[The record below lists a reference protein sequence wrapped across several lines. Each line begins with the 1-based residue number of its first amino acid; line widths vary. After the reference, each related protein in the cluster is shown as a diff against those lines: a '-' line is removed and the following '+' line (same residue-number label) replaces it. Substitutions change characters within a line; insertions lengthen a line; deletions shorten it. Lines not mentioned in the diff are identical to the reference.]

1 MIKVLINDSFK
12 KYMLS
17 QPHTYRKKLRQ
28 KIEYLEIG
36 YWDGGL
42 NVKKLKSLAGQKV
55 VFEARLDRANRI
67 LFTVGHEEENGASSG
82 ALLVYIW
89 GIVVHDRVSRKTKGI
104 LPGNVPFLQFKPYHE
119 ESIGEISLENLDAAY
134 FTQES
139 ITQKISDDSATQRW
153 HLLDEESWGRIQ
165 DHQEDTFE
173 LQLYLTPKQQAVLN
187 QPLPTLVSGTAGS
200 GKTTLGI
207 YYLLKLPLAK
217 KKKLFITYNH
227 HLKNA
232 ARKLYHG
239 LLNTSPLREEY
250 LDPVFFTFKEYCLD
264 VAERFHNSIAREKEV
279 DFEKFSKIILSC
291 PQAKGYDA
299 PLIWEE
305 IRSII
310 KGALP
315 QININILKNALVG
328 LKIKPVPPRFLSALQ
343 QQFYTFAQLKSL
355 EKVEN
360 FVQKYLGTDIMT
372 FSRNLSHY
380 VEAQGDRVLTVIDR
394 TFNLLSKARELTQK
408 KYLSFVDY
416 EALGKKK
423 APNFQLDRHNLYRV
437 FEWYQERL
445 HREGLWDELDLTR
458 EVVTLLSEHKPDTHC
473 YDLVVCD
480 EVQDLTDVQHE
491 LLFYTVRNPMNLLLC
506 GDTKQ
511 TINPS
516 GFRWE
521 ELKRHFYERKLKIP
535 DIHFL
540 NLNFRSSGSI
550 VELSNILL
558 ELKAK
563 LLGSSAEEP
572 KEDWKYKG
580 RPPVV
585 VRNLDQPTILES
597 IRSTSAKKTIL
608 VRTEEEKKYL
618 RELLDTELIFTIN
631 EAKGLEFDTVLL
643 WKFGSDVRT
652 KDIWKVIIAESDQS
666 IHQAKIKHE
675 INLLYV
681 AITRAQRDL
690 LIYDD
695 TEPSLIWRSEPIRDK
710 VYITDD
716 VNYISSVWNV
726 ISAPDEWLTQ
736 GHYFFERRYYK
747 AAMECYKNA
756 GEDTLLVKARA
767 YEAEK
772 RQDFQLAANCFQEI
786 GDLDKAASYYE
797 KCGDYEQAFLLWSKS
812 NSKENAHRCHLKLLE
827 QKGRFGE
834 LADIHLSR
842 KAYRLGFEFLVKAK
856 IYDQAA
862 EVSLK
867 RLKDKEEAAYYYEK
881 GGLFKQ
887 SAVLY
892 EKLKN
897 LEKAAALFEKAKDF
911 DSAMRLWR
919 HLKRQDRLLSIYQQT
934 GDYSN
939 QLKIYEK
946 ARDFD
951 NAVKVVKKLSDSEDL
966 LSQAHDFFEKRKYFP
981 ALVRY
986 YVAKDHDGTAM
997 SYFKLKNFAE
1007 AARFCELAHDY
1018 YHAAKA
1024 YQKLK
1029 NMKAAFVNYLKSEE
1043 DRQNNFADARRVA
1056 RHVIAPDIINV
1067 GHQLHTQQ
1075 QLEAAELCF
1084 TLAHDNVQA
1093 GCCALQDSRR
1103 EQALNHWRK
1112 CLYQPYQIE
1121 KIAAYC
1127 LRHDFIKVAAEFLLS
1142 EPPYAFSSSYYYDYD
1157 YIDYQFQLENKSSL
1171 VVLMDK
1177 YFEQDPDEK
1186 EMVKWVEIL
1195 TRLTFSDELQ
1205 DKKLFYLEKSRRY
1218 DHYFSY
1224 LRELRE
1230 EAPQSMSK
1238 LEKRFKREYPE
1249 LVKDISELSAI
1260 KLYFLGKFEDFNRI
1274 VRQLQITEHNYR
1286 IFAESTHN
1294 DKAMDMMMEKG
1305 EFYEVARILL
1315 HRKEFLKLAEIYEQ
1329 RGLLVDAANYYNVA
1343 GKYGKSAGMFEKI
1356 QKFTRAGEAYYKAHN
1371 YEKALAMYVKS
1382 GKNKA
1387 KIAQT
1392 YEKLGEY
1399 AKAADLWKELGKPRK
1414 YNNCVT
1420 KLDSMDLF

>member
-17 QPHTYRKKLRQ
+17 QPPAYREKVRQ
-28 KIEYLEIG
+28 KFEYLEIG

-42 NVKKLKSLAGQKV
+42 NVKKLKSLAGQKT
-55 VFEARLDRANRI
+55 VFEARLDRGNRI
-67 LFTVGHEEENGASSG
+67 LFTVGPEEGNGASSRT
-82 ALLVYIW
+82 LLVYVW
-89 GIVVHDRVSRKTKGI
+89 GIVVHDRVSRKSQDI
-104 LPGNVPFLQFKPYHE
+104 LPSDVPFLQFKPYHE
-119 ESIGEISLENLDAAY
+119 EIMDESPLEDLDATY

-165 DHQEDTFE
+165 GHQEDTFE
-173 LQLYLTPKQQAVLN
+173 LQLYLTPKQQAVLS
-187 QPLPTLVSGTAGS
+187 QPLPILVSGTAGS
-200 GKTTLGI
+200 GKTTLGV
-207 YYLLKLPLAK
+207 YYLLRLPLAK

-227 HLKNA
+227 HLKDTV
-232 ARKLYHG
+232 RKLYHG

-264 VAERFHNSIAREKEV
+264 VAERCHKSVAREKEV

-315 QININILKNALVG
+315 QINVNILKSALVR
-328 LKIKPVPPRFLSALQ
+328 LKNKPVQPRFLSALQ

-355 EKVEN
+355 EKVEK
-360 FVQKYLGTDIMT
+360 FVQKYLRTDIMT

-380 VEAQGDRVLTVIDR
+380 VETQGDRVLTAIDR

-408 KYLSFVDY
+408 KHLSFVDY

-437 FEWYQERL
+437 FEWYQARL
-445 HREGLWDELDLTR
+445 DREGLWDELDLAR
-458 EVVTLLSEHKPDTHC
+458 EVVTLLSEHEPDTHC

-521 ELKRHFYERKLKIP
+521 ELKRHFYERELKIP

-558 ELKAK
+558 ELKAQ
-563 LLGSSAEEP
+563 LLGSRAEEP

-585 VRNLDQPTILES
+585 VRNLSQPKMLES
-597 IRSTSAKKTIL
+597 IQSTSAKKTIL
-608 VRTEEEKKYL
+608 VRTEEEKEHLKAF
-618 RELLDTELIFTIN
+618 LDTELIFTIN

-643 WKFGSDVRT
+643 WRFGSDVRT
-652 KDIWKVIIAESDQS
+652 KDVWKVIIAESDRS

-681 AITRAQRDL
+681 AITRARRDL

-695 TEPSLIWRSEPIRDK
+695 AEPSLIWRSEPIRDK
-710 VYITDD
+710 VYATDD
-716 VNYISSVWNV
+716 VNYIGSIWNV
-726 ISAPDEWLTQ
+726 ISAPDEWLAQ

-747 AAMECYKNA
+747 AAMECYKNG
-756 GEDTLLVKARA
+756 GEDALFVKARA
-767 YEAEK
+767 YDAEK
-772 RQDFQLAANCFQEI
+772 RQDFQLAANCFEEI

-797 KCGDYEQAFLLWSKS
+797 KCEDYQQAFRLWSKS
-812 NSKENAHRCHLKLLE
+812 NSEENAHRCHLKLLE
-827 QKGRFGE
+827 QRGHFGE

-842 KAYRLGFEFLVKAK
+842 KEYRQGFEFLVKAQR
-856 IYDQAA
+856 YDQAA
-862 EVSLK
+862 EVCLK

-881 GGLFKQ
+881 GDLFKQ

-892 EKLKN
+892 ERLKD

-919 HLKRQDRLLSIYQQT
+919 RLKRQDRLLSIYQQT

-939 QLKIYEK
+939 LLKIYEK

-986 YVAKDHDGTAM
+986 YVAKDHDGTAK
-997 SYFKLKNFAE
+997 SHFRLKKFAQ
-1007 AARFCELAHDY
+1007 AARFYELAHDY

-1029 NMKAAFVNYLKSEE
+1029 DMKAAFVNYLKSEE

-1056 RHVIAPDIINV
+1056 RRVKAQDIINV
-1067 GHQLHTQQ
+1067 GHQLHNQQ
-1075 QLEAAELCF
+1075 RLEAAELCF

-1093 GCCALQDSRR
+1093 GCCALQGGRR
-1103 EQALNHWRK
+1103 EQAFNHWRK
-1112 CLYQPYQIE
+1112 CLFQPYQIE
-1121 KIAAYC
+1121 KIAVYC
-1127 LRHDFIKVAAEFLLS
+1127 LSHDFIRVAAEFLLG
-1142 EPPYAFSSSYYYDYD
+1142 EPPFTFSRGYYYDYD
-1157 YIDYQFQLENKSSL
+1157 YHEYRFQLENESSL

-1177 YFEQDPDEK
+1177 YFEQDPDEE
-1186 EMVKWVEIL
+1186 EMMKWVEIL
-1195 TRLTFSDELQ
+1195 TRLSFTDELQ
-1205 DKKLFYLEKSRRY
+1205 DKKLFYLGTSRRY
-1218 DHYFSY
+1218 NHYFSY
-1224 LRELRE
+1224 LQDLRY
-1230 EAPQSMSK
+1230 EAPQSMAK
-1238 LEKRFKREYPE
+1238 LEKGFKREYPE
-1249 LVKDISELSAI
+1249 LVKDISEISAI

-1274 VRQLQITEHNYR
+1274 VRQLQLTEHNYR
-1286 IFAESTHN
+1286 IFAESVHN
-1294 DKAMDMMMEKG
+1294 DEAIHMMADKG
-1305 EFYEVARILL
+1305 NLYEVEGILA
-1315 HRKEFLKLAEIYEQ
+1315 HRKEYLKLAEIYEQ
-1329 RGLLVDAANYYNVA
+1329 RGFVDDAANYYNLA
-1343 GKYGKSAGMFEKI
+1343 GKYGKSAPMLEKI
-1356 QKFTRAGEAYYKAHN
+1356 RKFTRAGGAYYKAHN
-1371 YEKALAMYVKS
+1371 YEKALEMYVKS
-1382 GKNKA
+1382 GKNRA

-1399 AKAADLWKELGKPRK
+1399 AKAAELWKELGKPRK
-1414 YNNCVT
+1414 YQNCVAR
-1420 KLDSMDLF
+1420 LDSMNLF